1 MGGVN
6 GAAAKVPPVRR
17 GVPKNI
23 TIDFEAAAILEEYA
37 PAKTQGR
44 FISQVLIDY
53 RAREEERAKLRALV
67 EEARPD
73 E

>member
-1 MGGVN
+1 VD
-6 GAAAKVPPVRR
+6 AQSTPIRR
-17 GVPKNI
+17 GVSKNI
-23 TIDFEAAAILEEYA
+23 TIDFEAAAILEAYG

-53 RAREEERAKLRALV
+53 RAREEERARLKAPV
-67 EEARPD
+67 EEARRD